1 MRRREFVAF
10 AGVAALAGCS
20 SQQPDGTTTPS
31 ATPTPTETATPDRT
45 PTPTPTETE
54 TATETPTETE
64 APPDA
69 DAAVEQAQTALVET
83 VTVFLSFSD
92 ANDPDFG
99 TDVDASTTAF
109 DPAPPTEALA
119 EAEAAVAE
127 AERLATGE
135 QAPLVETLRNLVTF
149 LDDAIALQP
158 RHVALFAEVSA
169 MELAFYRDGR
179 LTRTREHTR
188 EMKRLLDGLEPD
200 HERLR
205 RQLRQFDAEQMQRVR
220 ALSFQQLERRVGT
233 VESEAET
240 ATAVRDR
247 FRGMLDGQREFDA
260 GRERYAGSGA
270 RLDEAEER
278 FGEAR
283 QQFEDARD
291 HRESIEPA
299 PAFRRAMNRAECYSE
314 RMAQAANDYR
324 RATQARRAGN
334 AGDAQRLRDRANRRI
349 NDLDECNL
357 PRR

>member
-20 SQQPDGTTTPS
+20 TQQPDGTTTPS
-31 ATPTPTETATPDRT
+31 ATPTPTETTTPDQT
-45 PTPTPTETE
+45 ATPTETE
-54 TATETPTETE
+54 TETPTETE
-64 APPDA
+64 TETPADA

-83 VTVFLSFSD
+83 VAVFLSFSE

-109 DPAPPTEALA
+109 DPEPVTEALA
-119 EAEAAVAE
+119 TAEAAVAE
-127 AERLATGE
+127 AERLATAE
-135 QAPLVETLRNLVTF
+135 QTPLVATLRNLVTF
-149 LDDAIALQP
+149 LDDTVALQP
-158 RHVALFAEVSA
+158 RHVVLFEEVRA

-205 RQLRQFDAEQMQRVR
+205 RQLREFDAERMQRVR
-220 ALSFQQLERRVGT
+220 ALSFQQLERRVAT

-240 ATAVRDR
+240 ALAVRDR
-247 FRGMLDGQREFDA
+247 FRGMLNGQRDFDA
-260 GRERYAGSGA
+260 ARERYAASGD

-278 FGEAR
+278 FREA
-283 QQFEDARD
+283 QQEFEDARD

-314 RMAQAANDYR
+314 RMAHAADDYR
-324 RATQARRAGN
+324 RATRARRAGN
-334 AGDAQRLRDRANRRI
+334 GGDAQRLRDRANRRI

-357 PRR
+357 PKR